1 MISETEIKQQI
12 GEFIKK
18 RINVNMCHPNHSG
31 DASHAYKIIYT
42 ECQFTDEFLYSQRKT
57 LYGIHEQK

>member
-18 RINVNMCHPNHSG
+18 RINVNMRHLTTLEMHHTLLKLYIKN
-31 DASHAYKIIYT
+31 ANLYYT
-42 ECQFTDEFLYSQRKT
+42 ILKT
-57 LYGIHEQK
+57 LSH